1 MSRPER
7 NPIERYP
14 VRIAG
19 IEWRNLQKGQ
29 VIPSHLIEEA
39 HEILWE
45 GQSPDQPEMRVLK
58 VKGWLEKARNEIGEP
73 LVIVQERGTLR
84 ILTDSEAMNYVN
96 GKANAGLRQHA
107 RHSRR
112 LFSDIDSQNL
122 SQSERDKLMCH
133 QQKHAVLSAAINNAR
148 RQVVRELKRQ
158 KHRPQIEGEQQAS

>member
-19 IEWRNLQKGQ
+19 IEWRNLQKGH
-29 VIPSHLIEEA
+29 VIPNYLIEEA

-58 VKGWLEKARNEIGEP
+58 VKGWIEKARNEIGEP

-84 ILTDSEAMNYVN
+84 ILTDSEAM
-96 GKANAGLRQHA
+96 
-107 RHSRR
+107 
-112 LFSDIDSQNL
+112 
-122 SQSERDKLMCH
+122 
-133 QQKHAVLSAAINNAR
+133 
-148 RQVVRELKRQ
+148 KRALC
-158 KHRPQIEGEQQAS
+158 RSPS

>member
-7 NPIERYP
+7 NPIERYH

-29 VIPSHLIEEA
+29 VIPGYLIEEA
-39 HEILWE
+39 HEILWRANRPINPRCVCSRSRVGRE
-45 GQSPDQPEMRVLK
+45 SPQRDWRASRHRSRAWHLAV
-58 VKGWLEKARNEIGEP
+58 
-73 LVIVQERGTLR
+73 
-84 ILTDSEAMNYVN
+84 LTDSEAMNYVN

-148 RQVVRELKRQ
+148 RQVVRELKRH
-158 KHRPQIEGEQQAS
+158 KPRPQIEGEQQAS